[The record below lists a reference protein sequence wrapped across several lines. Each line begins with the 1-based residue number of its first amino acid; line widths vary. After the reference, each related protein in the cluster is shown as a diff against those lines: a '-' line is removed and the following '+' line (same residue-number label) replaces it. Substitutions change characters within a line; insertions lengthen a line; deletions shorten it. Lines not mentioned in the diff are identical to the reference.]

1 MITIE
6 LALFAKL
13 SSRYP
18 VPGSGREPRPYS
30 IEDGVTVGEL
40 VERIGLCAEPRITF
54 VNGRHAADEL
64 ALAEGDRLA
73 LFPPVAGG

>member
-18 VPGSGREPRPYS
+18 MPGSGREPRS
-30 IEDGVTVGEL
+30 HSVAEGSTVGSL
-40 VERIGLCAEPRITF
+40 VCDLGLETEPRITF
-54 VNGRHAADEL
+54 VNGRHAADDL
-64 ALAEGDRLA
+64 LLAEGDRLA
-73 LFPPVAGG
+73 IFPPVAGG

>member
-18 VPGSGREPRPYS
+18 VPGSGREPRAYGVEPGTTVAS
-30 IEDGVTVGEL
+30 LIEL
-40 VERIGLCAEPRITF
+40 IGLADEPRITF
-54 VNGRHAADEL
+54 VNGRHAPDEL
-64 ALAEGDRLA
+64 VLAEGDRLA
-73 LFPPVAGG
+73 VFPPIAGG

>member
-1 MITIE
+1 MVTIE

-18 VPGSGREPRPYS
+18 TGGSGRGARPYS
-30 IEDGVTVGEL
+30 VDDGTTVGEL
-40 VERIGLCAEPRITF
+40 VADIGLAEEQRITF
-54 VNGRHAADEL
+54 VNGRHAPDDH

-73 LFPPVAGG
+73 IFPPVAGG